1 VGKKKMGEMKIEEM
15 DDENEF
21 LGGMT
26 ERKFYARLNFL
37 RHNGGHR

>member
-15 DDENEF
+15 DDKNEF

-26 ERKFYARLNFL
+26 EREFYTRLNFL
-37 RHNGGHR
+37 RRNGGHR